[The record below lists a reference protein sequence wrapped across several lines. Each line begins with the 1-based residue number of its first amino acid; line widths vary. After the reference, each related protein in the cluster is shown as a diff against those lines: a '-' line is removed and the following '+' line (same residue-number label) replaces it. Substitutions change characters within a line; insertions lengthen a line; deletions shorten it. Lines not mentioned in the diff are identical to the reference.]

1 MGHECLTHLC
11 VQGLAGLLEHGA
23 AQGPL
28 VDGGHT
34 ALPWSREPRQV
45 KPVSERRQLAP
56 GTTARTLGCVVT
68 LILGHGGTVE
78 TEDTSELIWVKV
90 VISDK

>member
-1 MGHECLTHLC
+1 MSHSSLR
-11 VQGLAGLLEHGA
+11 VQGLAGLLGHGA

-34 ALPWSREPRQV
+34 ALPWNGEPRQV

-68 LILGHGGTVE
+68 LILGHGGTME
-78 TEDTSELIWVKV
+78 AEDTGELIWVKAG
-90 VISDK
+90 ISDK